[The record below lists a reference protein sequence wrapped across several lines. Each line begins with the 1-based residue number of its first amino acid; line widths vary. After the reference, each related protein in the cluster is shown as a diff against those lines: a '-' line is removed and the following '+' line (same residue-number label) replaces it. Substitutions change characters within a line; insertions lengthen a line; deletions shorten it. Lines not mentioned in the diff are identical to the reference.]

1 MVSHFLSFS
10 PIDAAAVRAAID
22 GGRTLSVEFKSEQRH
37 SLDDRELI
45 EAVVCLANGRGG
57 VLLLGVEDSGVIT
70 GARPRHGDR
79 TEPQRLQ
86 ALIANWTQPP
96 VQTSVSTVEVEGRP
110 VLCVQVENSP
120 RIVGT
125 TRGMYQRRAIGG
137 DGKPTCVPVHAH
149 EMLAHEIDRGALD
162 YSVLPVPDAGWNDL
176 DPLEFE
182 RFRRLIRESAGY
194 GDRVLAELDDQDIA
208 RALGLLEQ
216 RGGATA
222 VCAGVLLLFGREE
235 AIRRYCPTHE
245 AAFQALRGLAV
256 QVNDFFAWPLFR
268 LAEELLTRFRA
279 RNSEQEIQFGLL
291 RVSVPAYSETAYREA
306 LANALIHRDYTA
318 RGAVHVQWQ
327 DEQLEIANPGGFPAG
342 ITVDNFLVA
351 SPRPR
356 NPRIADAFKRAGIV
370 ERTGRGINR
379 IFAEQLR
386 FGHNPPDYT
395 RSTNS
400 SVAVLLP
407 GGKADLSLIRYVV
420 GQEHQGQP
428 LMLPDL
434 QIVTELLHH
443 GRLRTEEVAAV
454 LQVGE
459 AEARRQLARMV
470 DRGLVEARGGG
481 KGRTWHLTAAVYRE
495 LREPAAYVRVHGFD
509 QAQQEQM
516 VIKYVDVHGQIT
528 RGEAANLCSLSS
540 DQASRLLR
548 RLAGGDGPLVANGE
562 GRSRVYTRRA

>member
-1 MVSHFLSFS
+1 MVSHFISF
-10 PIDAAAVRAAID
+10 PLADADSIRAAID
-22 GGRTLSVEFKSEQRH
+22 GGETMSVEFKGEGRQALS
-37 SLDDRELI
+37 DRELI
-45 EAVVCLANGRGG
+45 EAVVCLANGHGG
-57 VLLLGVEDSGVIT
+57 LLLLGVEDSGSIT
-70 GARPRHGDR
+70 GARPRHGNR
-79 TEPQRLQ
+79 TDPQRLQ
-86 ALIANWTQPP
+86 ALLANSTQPP
-96 VQTSVSTVEVEGRP
+96 VQTAVSTVDIDGQP
-110 VLCVQVENSP
+110 VLCVQVTNST

-137 DGKPTCVPVHAH
+137 DGKPTCVPIHAH

-162 YSVLPVPDAGWNDL
+162 YAELPVPDASWDDL

-194 GDRVLAELDDQDIA
+194 GDRVLAELDDHDVA
-208 RALGLLEQ
+208 RALGLLEH
-216 RGGATA
+216 RGGLA
-222 VCAGVLLLFGREE
+222 VICAGALLLFGRED

-245 AAFQALRGLAV
+245 AAFQALQGLAV

-268 LAEELLTRFRA
+268 LAEEFLTRFQV
-279 RNSEQEIQFGLL
+279 RNTEEEIQFGLF

-327 DEQLEIANPGGFPAG
+327 DEQLEISNPGGFPAG

-351 SPRPR
+351 PPRPR
-356 NPRIADAFKRAGIV
+356 NPRLADAFKRAGIV

-386 FGHNPPDYT
+386 FGHGPPDYA
-395 RSTNS
+395 RSTQD
-400 SVAVLLP
+400 SVAVVLP
-407 GGKADLSLIRYVV
+407 GGKADLALIRYVFK
-420 GQEHQGQP
+420 QERQEQP
-428 LMLPDL
+428 LTLSDL
-434 QIVTELLHH
+434 QVVTELLHH
-443 GRLRTEEVAAV
+443 GRLRTDEVAAL

-470 DRGLVEARGGG
+470 DRGLVEARGAG
-481 KGRTWHLTAAVYRE
+481 KGRTWHLAAVVYRE

-516 VIKYVDVHGQIT
+516 VVNYVAAHGQIT
-528 RGEAANLCSLSS
+528 RGEAANLCSLSP

-548 RLAGGDGPLVANGE
+548 RLALEDGPLVPNGDR
-562 GRSRVYTRRA
+562 RSRVYTRRA